1 MPDPLERTELPIG
14 LTPSMLLVKPA
25 SAICLSTS
33 RGRTRDVPAAG

>member
-33 RGRTRDVPAAG
+33 RSARDVPAAG